1 MARQGYLVLD
11 RHGCLTFQNNIHILP
26 APQIMRFW
34 KQPAWP
40 IEMRRIIE
48 QADDACASIDLPFNI
63 EGSAYV
69 FEMAG
74 VNPETYKPFVA
85 YSKRN
90 EHIAKLLKDFP
101 WIGGI
106 VK

>member
-11 RHGCLTFQNNIHILP
+11 RQGCLTFINNIHILP

-40 IEMRRIIE
+40 NEMRSIIE
-48 QADDACASIDLPFNI
+48 EADDACASVDIRFNV

-69 FEMAG
+69 LDMAG
-74 VNPETYKPFVA
+74 LNSETYIPLAGYSNRASLLSVA
-85 YSKRN
+85 IK
-90 EHIAKLLKDFP
+90 EFP
-101 WIGGI
+101 WIGRLI
-106 VK
+106 